1 MCGETCGE
9 FRWNTDLLSDGVV
22 LDSFIEEPVCATS
35 ASGRVLYLILVVV
48 GSWFHCELRL
58 RKDNFSWLMELVISR
73 TYFWFPL
80 FPKSYFPE
88 LYMLLN
94 RFQV

>member
-9 FRWNTDLLSDGVV
+9 VRWNTDLLSDGVV

-48 GSWFHCELRL
+48 GSWFKCELRL
-58 RKDNFSWLMELVISR
+58 RKGNFSWLMELVISR
-73 TYFWFPL
+73 TYFLVSSVSKVL
-80 FPKSYFPE
+80 FS
-88 LYMLLN
+88 
-94 RFQV
+94 